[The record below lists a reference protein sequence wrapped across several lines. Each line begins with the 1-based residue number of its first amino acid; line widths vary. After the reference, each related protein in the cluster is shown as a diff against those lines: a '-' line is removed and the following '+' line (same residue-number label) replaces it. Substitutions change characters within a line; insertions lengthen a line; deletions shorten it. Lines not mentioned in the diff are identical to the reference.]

1 MELRQRAAEA
11 LRELPP
17 SVHEMVPPAVR
28 RSLRHRLGRYYAW
41 EVGYDHHDTPVL
53 APGETN
59 GPPGFV
65 GIGVQKAG
73 TSWWYRLVVDH
84 PQVSHR
90 PSIHKERHFFARFGT
105 DEFGPSDIA
114 DYQAW
119 FPRAAGTTT
128 GEWTPDYFSYPWVPP
143 LLARAAPEAKL
154 LLLLRDPV
162 QRFRSGLAAQV
173 RSGANHVGTAQA
185 GALNRSLYA
194 PALRRWQD
202 HFPDQ
207 QLLVMQYEACVAD
220 PVGHLTATYEFLGLD
235 PDHRPHDLRR
245 EVNKTVQGSIELP
258 PDALERLEEIL
269 APDIAEL
276 ATLVPKLDLSLW
288 PSAARLG

>member
-1 MELRQRAAEA
+1 MNGMAANDDA
-11 LRELPP
+11 TLQ
-17 SVHEMVPPAVR
+17 S
-28 RSLRHRLGRYYAW
+28 
-41 EVGYDHHDTPVL
+41 D
-53 APGETN
+53 
-59 GPPGFV
+59 FV

-105 DEFGPSDIA
+105 QAFGPNDIA

-119 FPRAAGTTT
+119 FPRVAGTTT

-143 LLARAAPEAKL
+143 LLAQAAPDAKL

-185 GALNRSLYA
+185 GALARSLYA
-194 PALRRWQD
+194 DALRRWQR
-202 HFPDQ
+202 HFPDR
-207 QLLVMQYEACVAD
+207 QLLVMQYEACVAN
-220 PVGHLTATYEFLGLD
+220 PVEHLTATYEFLGLD
-235 PDHRPHDLRR
+235 PGHRPHDLRR

-258 PDALERLEEIL
+258 PDALARLEEIV

-276 ATLVPKLDLSLW
+276 ASLVPNLDLSLW
-288 PSAARLG
+288 PDYAGPS